1 MITSTGLMALQS
13 SLKSKGRMVYSMT
26 VLPFAFFYL
35 GYRLRPTHYRFC
47 LSLRQ
52 IYRIFKSNKHKTT
65 DMKTLKCIMK
75 GLLLT
80 VTLLLWLLII
90 CGADSL
96 LENNILLV
104 SVGVAAILSLLCRK
118 FITYKDIAKMTFM
131 TPKEYKRNLK
141 EEV

>member
-1 MITSTGLMALQS
+1 MTAL
-13 SLKSKGRMVYSMT
+13 KY
-26 VLPFAFFYL
+26 
-35 GYRLRPTHYRFC
+35 
-47 LSLRQ
+47 
-52 IYRIFKSNKHKTT
+52 II
-65 DMKTLKCIMK
+65 K
-75 GLLLT
+75 GLLLM

-104 SVGVAAILSLLCRK
+104 SVGVAAILSLLCKK

-131 TPKEYKRNLK
+131 TPEEYKRNLK